1 MWSVYVYTLQ
11 TVGYQKKDNLN
22 QHISAINQFEF
33 FISMLVKFQ
42 LIHAGGI
49 DIDSISAC
57 RTKKIICG
65 R

>member
-1 MWSVYVYTLQ
+1 MRSAYVYTLQ
-11 TVGYQKKDNLN
+11 TVGLQNKDNLN
-22 QHISAINQFEF
+22 QHSTTIIPLLF
-33 FISMLVKFQ
+33 FIFMVVKIQ

-49 DIDSISAC
+49 EIGSLSAC